1 MKDSKQQNDFL
12 ELLKPVLKNLE
23 KYSLALTHDREKAK
37 ELAADTI
44 AAAWESFGK
53 LNDKQAF
60 LSYLF
65 TIASRKFSEQIKIEI
80 KRRELSEADISQLYA
95 GGISPEDASDITLL
109 YDALNKLDENTRQ
122 ALILAEIIGIKQDE
136 VAKIRGAGLSAVKMR
151 IKRGKEKLREL
162 LGIKIKHSI

>member
-1 MKDSKQQNDFL
+1 
-12 ELLKPVLKNLE
+12 
-23 KYSLALTHDREKAK
+23 
-37 ELAADTI
+37 
-44 AAAWESFGK
+44 
-53 LNDKQAF
+53 
-60 LSYLF
+60 
-65 TIASRKFSEQIKIEI
+65 
-80 KRRELSEADISQLYA
+80 RELSEADISQLYA

-136 VAKIRGAGLSAVKMR
+136 VAKIQGAGLSAVKMR